1 MFLLPLPKGDAHW
14 VYDDPSG
21 VPESPTP
28 APVQAA
34 KPKQGKL
41 LKFPV
46 SVPATPKAA

>member
-21 VPESPTP
+21 VPESPAP
-28 APVQAA
+28 ARAQAA

-41 LKFPV
+41 VKFPV

>member
-21 VPESPTP
+21 DPESPAP

-41 LKFPV
+41 VRFPV

>member
-21 VPESPTP
+21 VPESP

-46 SVPATPKAA
+46 SVPAIPKAA